1 MSWSQTITW
10 TWVQRVRDEDGK
22 WSGAAKQY
30 SATFENRGAM
40 MTDEELREAIQDR
53 IDSTGRWPNGIS
65 DLLSEYIGEPFEILP
80 EELRALRIVDAQAE
94 YERIQSREPVSSMT
108 TYRDALGR
116 FTSDPAKAVSSSTI
130 WRDALGRFTAQT
142 PEEWTAEADD
152 AYVDVQEAEMVLSGE
167 HYDDDEYDDFDIDV
181 TAYTESA

>member
-1 MSWSQTITW
+1 
-10 TWVQRVRDEDGK
+10 
-22 WSGAAKQY
+22 
-30 SATFENRGAM
+30 
-40 MTDEELREAIQDR
+40 
-53 IDSTGRWPNGIS
+53 
-65 DLLSEYIGEPFEILP
+65 
-80 EELRALRIVDAQAE
+80 
-94 YERIQSREPVSSMT
+94 
-108 TYRDALGR
+108 LGR

-181 TAYTESA
+181 TPYTESA